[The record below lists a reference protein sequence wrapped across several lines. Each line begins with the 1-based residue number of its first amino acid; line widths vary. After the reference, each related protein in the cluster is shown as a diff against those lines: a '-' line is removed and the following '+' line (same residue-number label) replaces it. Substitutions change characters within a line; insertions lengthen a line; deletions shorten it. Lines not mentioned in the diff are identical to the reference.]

1 MNEGAIWAR
10 GAMANSVGADK
21 RGRKTIPI
29 DVLAKT
35 NQCMVH
41 VDQLLKVDLKQ
52 LALWLLGFTLGAQRI
67 SPILVMFSTTSK
79 NVIPEKHSLLP
90 R

>member
-1 MNEGAIWAR
+1 
-10 GAMANSVGADK
+10 
-21 RGRKTIPI
+21 
-29 DVLAKT
+29 
-35 NQCMVH
+35 MVH

-52 LALWLLGFTLGAQRI
+52 LALWLLGFTLGAHRI
-67 SPILVMFSTTSK
+67 SPIIVMFSTTSK